1 MAALIR
7 MPEVAAGATEIVLS
21 KWLVAVGATVQVGE
35 NIAEMETEKAV
46 VDYASEVAG
55 KVYKI
60 LVAEGAPVEVGSPI
74 AILLAEGESE
84 AAGDA
89 LLGGSPAGAAPG
101 ATTASATAAAT
112 PIVEAAPAAVAPAEA
127 IAVVAVTPAAAP
139 AAAIASAPIE
149 GRKFASPIVRKLAR
163 ERGIDIAQIAGT
175 GPEGRVVRRDLEAFV
190 PPTAVSASATIPAQ
204 PLAAAPAAS
213 PSSQPQTAAA
223 NSTTTQLAKQEYSS
237 SYVTVPHSGMRR
249 AIARR
254 LTESKSTV
262 PHFYVTADCKVDALL
277 ALRKNI
283 NESSTV
289 KISVND
295 FVVKA
300 VATALMDVP
309 ESNVVWN
316 PDAMLKYESAD
327 IAVAV
332 TTDTG
337 LLTPVVRGVEKRS
350 LSNLSMEI
358 AELASRARA
367 GKLRQEELEG
377 GSFAVSNL
385 GMFGTKE
392 FTAILNPPQS
402 GILAV
407 GAAAPRAIVENG
419 AVVVANIMTVT
430 LSADHRAVDG
440 ALAAQ
445 WLAAFVKRIENPLS
459 MLV

>member
-1 MAALIR
+1 MATLIR

-21 KWLVAVGATVQVGE
+21 KWNVEVGASVKIGDVL
-35 NIAEMETEKAV
+35 AEMETEKAV
-46 VDYASEVAG
+46 VDYAADAEG
-55 KVYKI
+55 TVYKI
-60 LVAEGAPVEVGSPI
+60 LVADGASVEVGSPI
-74 AILLAEGESE
+74 MILLGTGEDGS
-84 AAGDA
+84 AGDA
-89 LLGGSPAGAAPG
+89 LLGGAAAPV
-101 ATTASATAAAT
+101 ADVAPLVSPVIAASA
-112 PIVEAAPAAVAPAEA
+112 
-127 IAVVAVTPAAAP
+127 PAAAP
-139 AAAIASAPIE
+139 AATSAPAHE
-149 GRKFASPIVRKLAR
+149 GGRKFVSPIVRKLGA
-163 ERGIDIAQIAGT
+163 ERGVDLNQIVGT
-175 GPEGRVVRRDLEAFV
+175 GPDGRVVRRDLE
-190 PPTAVSASATIPAQ
+190 TYLASGSPVATQ
-204 PLAAAPAAS
+204 AAPVAEAG
-213 PSSQPQTAAA
+213 
-223 NSTTTQLAKQEYSS
+223 TTTAQAQAGNAPGSAIAKQEYSS

-262 PHFYVTADCKVDALL
+262 PHFYVTADCKVDSLL
-277 ALRKNI
+277 ELRKRI
-283 NESSTV
+283 NESSPV

-295 FVVKA
+295 IVVKA
-300 VATALMDVP
+300 VASALMDVP
-309 ESNVVWN
+309 EANVIWN
-316 PDAMLKYESAD
+316 PEAMHKFESAD

-332 TTDTG
+332 ATDGG
-337 LLTPVVRGVEKRS
+337 LLTPVIRGVEKRQ

-358 AELASRARA
+358 SELAGRARA

-407 GAAAPRAIVENG
+407 GAASPRAIVEDG
-419 AVVVANIMTVT
+419 QIVIASIMTVT

-440 ALAAQ
+440 AVAAQ

>member
-1 MAALIR
+1 MATLIT

-21 KWLVAVGATVQVGE
+21 KWHVAVGASVNVGDI
-35 NIAEMETEKAV
+35 IADIETEKAV
-46 VDYASEVAG
+46 VDFACDAQG
-55 KVYKI
+55 TVYKI
-60 LVAEGAPVEVGSPI
+60 LVADGDSVDVGAPIMIVLGAGEDGS
-74 AILLAEGESE
+74 
-84 AAGDA
+84 AGDA
-89 LLGGSPAGAAPG
+89 LLGATAPAVYAADNVESTAVSPVAEPVGL
-101 ATTASATAAAT
+101 SAT
-112 PIVEAAPAAVAPAEA
+112 PAETMDESRQF
-127 IAVVAVTPAAAP
+127 V
-139 AAAIASAPIE
+139 
-149 GRKFASPIVRKLAR
+149 SPIVRKLAR
-163 ERGIDIAQIAGT
+163 ERGIELAQIAGT
-175 GPEGRVVRRDLEAFV
+175 GPLGRVVRRDLESFA
-190 PPTAVSASATIPAQ
+190 PGSASAASSGTSSFSSSSE
-204 PLAAAPAAS
+204 LA
-213 PSSQPQTAAA
+213 
-223 NSTTTQLAKQEYSS
+223 TQEHSS
-237 SYVTVPHSGMRR
+237 SYSTVPHTGMRR

-277 ALRKNI
+277 ELRASI
-283 NESSTV
+283 NQSSSV

-295 FVVKA
+295 IVVKA
-300 VATALMDVP
+300 VASALMDVP
-309 ESNVVWN
+309 DSNVVWN
-316 PDAMLKYESAD
+316 AEAMHKFESAD

-332 TTDTG
+332 TTEGG
-337 LLTPVVRGVEKRS
+337 LFTPVIRGVEKRS

-358 AELASRARA
+358 TEMAARARA

-392 FTAILNPPQS
+392 FSAILNPPQS

-407 GAAAPRAIVENG
+407 GAASPRAIVDDG
-419 AVVVANIMTVT
+419 QIVVANVMTVT

>member
-1 MAALIR
+1 MATLIR

-21 KWLVAVGATVQVGE
+21 KWQVEVGASVKVGDV
-35 NIAEMETEKAV
+35 IAEMETEKAV
-46 VDYASEVAG
+46 VDYESDAEG
-55 KVYKI
+55 IVYKV
-60 LVAEGAPVEVGSPI
+60 LVADGASVEVGAPI
-74 AILLAEGESE
+74 MILLGAGEDGS
-84 AAGDA
+84 AGDA
-89 LLGGSPAGAAPG
+89 LLGG
-101 ATTASATAAAT
+101 
-112 PIVEAAPAAVAPAEA
+112 
-127 IAVVAVTPAAAP
+127 AAAP
-139 AAAIASAPIE
+139 AADVAPAAAPVASPVIEAAAPASAPVAAPVVFASAPAIE
-149 GRKFASPIVRKLAR
+149 VSAPVAHEGGRKFVSPIVRKLGA
-163 ERGIDIAQIAGT
+163 ERGVDFNQIVGT
-175 GPEGRVVRRDLEAFV
+175 GPDGRVVRRDLEHYLANGAPV
-190 PPTAVSASATIPAQ
+190 AAVAAVVPTASAQASVSTPGSAI
-204 PLAAAPAAS
+204 
-213 PSSQPQTAAA
+213 
-223 NSTTTQLAKQEYSS
+223 AKQEHSS

-262 PHFYVTADCKVDALL
+262 PHFYVTADCKVDSLL
-277 ALRKNI
+277 ELRKRI
-283 NESSTV
+283 NESSPV

-295 FVVKA
+295 IVVKA
-300 VATALMDVP
+300 VASALMDVP
-309 ESNVVWN
+309 EANVIWN
-316 PDAMLKYESAD
+316 PEAMHKFESAD

-332 TTDTG
+332 ATDGG
-337 LLTPVVRGVEKRS
+337 LLTPVIRGVEKRQ

-358 AELASRARA
+358 AELAGRARA

-377 GSFAVSNL
+377 GSFAVTNL

-407 GAAAPRAIVENG
+407 GAAAPRAIVEDG
-419 AVVVANIMTVT
+419 QIVIANVMTVT

>member
-1 MAALIR
+1 MATIIK

-21 KWLVAVGATVQVGE
+21 KWQVAVGASVKVGDI
-35 NIAEMETEKAV
+35 IAEMETEKAV
-46 VDYASEVAG
+46 VDYASDAEG
-55 KVYKI
+55 TVYKI
-60 LVAEGAPVEVGSPI
+60 LVADGASVEVGSPI
-74 AILLAEGESE
+74 MILLGAGEDGS
-84 AAGDA
+84 AGDA
-89 LLGGSPAGAAPG
+89 LLGGAAVAAPVAG
-101 ATTASATAAAT
+101 
-112 PIVEAAPAAVAPAEA
+112 PVAAPAAPLAAPVAPMAA
-127 IAVVAVTPAAAP
+127 PVAAAP
-139 AAAIASAPIE
+139 VAPVTSPASAPISTSADNS
-149 GRKFASPIVRKLAR
+149 RQFVSPIVRKLAR
-163 ERGIDIAQIAGT
+163 ERGVELTQVTGT
-175 GPEGRVVRRDLEAFV
+175 GPQGRVVRRDLESFL
-190 PPTAVSASATIPAQ
+190 ASG
-204 PLAAAPAAS
+204 AAATLTATAT
-213 PSSQPQTAAA
+213 PSYS
-223 NSTTTQLAKQEYSS
+223 SSSDLARLEYSS
-237 SYVTVPHSGMRR
+237 SYVTVPHTGMRR

-254 LTESKSTV
+254 LTESKSTI

-277 ALRKNI
+277 ELRKRI
-283 NESSTV
+283 NESSPV

-295 FVVKA
+295 IIVKA
-300 VATALMDVP
+300 VASALMDVP

-316 PDAMLKYESAD
+316 PEAMHKYESAD

-332 TTDTG
+332 TTEGG
-337 LLTPVVRGVEKRS
+337 LLTPVIRGVEKRS

-358 AELASRARA
+358 AELAGRARA

-407 GAAAPRAIVENG
+407 GAAAPRAIVESG
-419 AVVVANIMTVT
+419 EIVVANIMTVT

>member
-1 MAALIR
+1 MAA
-7 MPEVAAGATEIVLS
+7 PV
-21 KWLVAVGATVQVGE
+21 
-35 NIAEMETEKAV
+35 
-46 VDYASEVAG
+46 
-55 KVYKI
+55 
-60 LVAEGAPVEVGSPI
+60 APVASP
-74 AILLAEGESE
+74 
-84 AAGDA
+84 
-89 LLGGSPAGAAPG
+89 
-101 ATTASATAAAT
+101 
-112 PIVEAAPAAVAPAEA
+112 
-127 IAVVAVTPAAAP
+127 
-139 AAAIASAPIE
+139 ASAPFSTSADNL
-149 GRKFASPIVRKLAR
+149 RQFASPIVRKLAR
-163 ERGIDIAQIAGT
+163 ERGVELTQLAGT
-175 GPEGRVVRRDLEAFV
+175 GPQGRVVRRDLESFL
-190 PPTAVSASATIPAQ
+190 ASRD
-204 PLAAAPAAS
+204 
-213 PSSQPQTAAA
+213 AA
-223 NSTTTQLAKQEYSS
+223 NATATATPSYSSSSELAKLEYSS
-237 SYVTVPHSGMRR
+237 SYVTVSHTGMRR

-277 ALRKNI
+277 ELRKSI
-283 NESSTV
+283 NESSPV
-289 KISVND
+289 KISLND
-295 FVVKA
+295 IIVKA
-300 VATALMDVP
+300 VASALMDVP

-316 PDAMLKYESAD
+316 AEAMHKYESAD

-332 TTDTG
+332 TTDGG
-337 LLTPVVRGVEKRS
+337 LLTPVIRGVEKRS

-358 AELASRARA
+358 AELAGRARA

-407 GAAAPRAIVENG
+407 GAAAPRVIVESG
-419 AVVVANIMTVT
+419 EIVIANIMTVT

>member
-1 MAALIR
+1 MATLIR

-21 KWLVAVGATVQVGE
+21 KWNVAVGASVKVGDI
-35 NIAEMETEKAV
+35 IAEMETEKAV
-46 VDYASEVAG
+46 VDYASDAEG
-55 KVYKI
+55 TVYKI
-60 LVAEGAPVEVGSPI
+60 LVADGASVEVGSPI
-74 AILLAEGESE
+74 IILLGAGEDGS
-84 AAGDA
+84 AGDA
-89 LLGGSPAGAAPG
+89 LLGGSASAAAAAAVPVAAAPV
-101 ATTASATAAAT
+101 A
-112 PIVEAAPAAVAPAEA
+112 PVAPAAPVAPPVAPA
-127 IAVVAVTPAAAP
+127 AP
-139 AAAIASAPIE
+139 VDN
-149 GRKFASPIVRKLAR
+149 GRSFVSPIVRKIAR
-163 ERGIDIAQIAGT
+163 ERGVEISQIVGT
-175 GPEGRVVRRDLEAFV
+175 GPQGRVVRRDLEAFIASGAAATPTA
-190 PPTAVSASATIPAQ
+190 PPTLSAS
-204 PLAAAPAAS
+204 S
-213 PSSQPQTAAA
+213 E
-223 NSTTTQLAKQEYSS
+223 LAKQEYSS
-237 SYVTVPHSGMRR
+237 SYVTVPHTGMRR

-277 ALRKNI
+277 ELRKSI
-283 NESSTV
+283 NESSPV

-295 FVVKA
+295 IVVKA
-300 VATALMDVP
+300 VASALMDVP

-316 PDAMLKYESAD
+316 AEAMHKYESAD

-332 TTDTG
+332 TTDGG
-337 LLTPVVRGVEKRS
+337 LLTPVIRGVEKRS

-358 AELASRARA
+358 SELAGRARA

-407 GAAAPRAIVENG
+407 GAASPRAIVEDG
-419 AVVVANIMTVT
+419 QIVVANIMTVT

>member
-1 MAALIR
+1 MATLIR

-21 KWLVAVGATVQVGE
+21 KWNVAVGASVKVGD
-35 NIAEMETEKAV
+35 ILAEMETEKAV
-46 VDYASEVAG
+46 VDYASEAEG
-55 KVYKI
+55 TVYKI
-60 LVAEGAPVEVGSPI
+60 LVADGSSVEVGSPI
-74 AILLAEGESE
+74 IILLGAGEDGS
-84 AAGDA
+84 AGDA
-89 LLGGSPAGAAPG
+89 LLGGSTAAPTV
-101 ATTASATAAAT
+101 APVAEVPAPIAAPVAAPIAPPVAAANVS
-112 PIVEAAPAAVAPAEA
+112 PVGAPVVAPVAP
-127 IAVVAVTPAAAP
+127 VVAASTPANN
-139 AAAIASAPIE
+139 S
-149 GRKFASPIVRKLAR
+149 RQFVSPIVRKIAR
-163 ERGIDIAQIAGT
+163 ERGVELTQVSGT
-175 GPEGRVVRRDLEAFV
+175 GPQGRIVRRDLESFLASGAAAT
-190 PPTAVSASATIPAQ
+190 PTATASY
-204 PLAAAPAAS
+204 
-213 PSSQPQTAAA
+213 SS
-223 NSTTTQLAKQEYSS
+223 SSELAKQEYSS
-237 SYVTVPHSGMRR
+237 SYVTVPHTGMRR

-262 PHFYVTADCKVDALL
+262 PHFYVTADCKVDSLL
-277 ALRKNI
+277 ELRKSI
-283 NESSTV
+283 NESSPV

-295 FVVKA
+295 IVVKA
-300 VATALMDVP
+300 VASALMDVP

-316 PDAMLKYESAD
+316 AEAMHKYESAD

-332 TTDTG
+332 TTDGG
-337 LLTPVVRGVEKRS
+337 LLTPVIRGVEKRS

-358 AELASRARA
+358 AELAGRARA

-392 FTAILNPPQS
+392 FSAILNPPQS

-407 GAAAPRAIVENG
+407 GAASPRAIVEDG
-419 AVVVANIMTVT
+419 QILIANIMTVT

>member
-1 MAALIR
+1 MATLIR

-21 KWLVAVGATVQVGE
+21 KWNVAVGASVKVGDI
-35 NIAEMETEKAV
+35 IAEMETEKAV
-46 VDYASEVAG
+46 VDYASDAEGTVH
-55 KVYKI
+55 KI
-60 LVAEGAPVEVGSPI
+60 LVADGASVEVGSPI
-74 AILLAEGESE
+74 IILLAAGEDGS
-84 AAGDA
+84 AGDA
-89 LLGGSPAGAAPG
+89 LLGGSAA
-101 ATTASATAAAT
+101 
-112 PIVEAAPAAVAPAEA
+112 AAPAAVSAPVAA
-127 IAVVAVTPAAAP
+127 PIAPAVVAPVAP
-139 AAAIASAPIE
+139 AAPIAAPVATPVSPSAPVAIASVDNS
-149 GRKFASPIVRKLAR
+149 RQFVSPIVRKLAR
-163 ERGIDIAQIAGT
+163 ERGVELAQVAGT
-175 GPEGRVVRRDLEAFV
+175 GPQGRVVRRDLESFLASGAGATATATASSS
-190 PPTAVSASATIPAQ
+190 PTYSAS
-204 PLAAAPAAS
+204 S
-213 PSSQPQTAAA
+213 E
-223 NSTTTQLAKQEYSS
+223 LAKQEYSS

-277 ALRKNI
+277 ELRKSI
-283 NESSTV
+283 NESSPV

-295 FVVKA
+295 IVVKA
-300 VATALMDVP
+300 VASALMDVP

-316 PDAMLKYESAD
+316 AEAMHKYESAD

-332 TTDTG
+332 TTDGG
-337 LLTPVVRGVEKRS
+337 LLTPVIRGVEKRS

-358 AELASRARA
+358 SELAGRARA

-407 GAAAPRAIVENG
+407 GAASPRAIVEDG
-419 AVVVANIMTVT
+419 QVVIANIMTVT

-445 WLAAFVKRIENPLS
+445 WLSAFVKRIENPLS

>member
-1 MAALIR
+1 MATLIK
-7 MPEVAAGATEIVLS
+7 MPEVAAGATEIILS
-21 KWLVAVGATVQVGE
+21 KWQVAVGASVKVGDI
-35 NIAEMETEKAV
+35 IAEMETEKAV
-46 VDYASEVAG
+46 VDYASDAEG
-55 KVYKI
+55 TVYKI
-60 LVAEGAPVEVGSPI
+60 LVADGASVEVGSPI
-74 AILLAEGESE
+74 MILLGAGEDGS
-84 AAGDA
+84 AGDA
-89 LLGGSPAGAAPG
+89 LLGGAAAAP
-101 ATTASATAAAT
+101 
-112 PIVEAAPAAVAPAEA
+112 VAAPVVETVNSPVAPPVAA
-127 IAVVAVTPAAAP
+127 PIAPAAAAP
-139 AAAIASAPIE
+139 AAPASA
-149 GRKFASPIVRKLAR
+149 GSDNSRQFVSPIVRKLAR
-163 ERGIDIAQIAGT
+163 ERGVELAQVAGT
-175 GPEGRVVRRDLEAFV
+175 GPQGRVVRRDLESFLASGAAAT
-190 PPTAVSASATIPAQ
+190 PTASSSSSSA
-204 PLAAAPAAS
+204 
-213 PSSQPQTAAA
+213 
-223 NSTTTQLAKQEYSS
+223 LAKQEYSS
-237 SYVTVPHSGMRR
+237 SYVTVPHTGMRR

-277 ALRKNI
+277 ELRKSI
-283 NESSTV
+283 NESSPV

-295 FVVKA
+295 IVVKA
-300 VATALMDVP
+300 VASALMDVP

-316 PDAMLKYESAD
+316 AEAMHKYESAD

-332 TTDTG
+332 TTDGG
-337 LLTPVVRGVEKRS
+337 LLTPVIRGVEKRS

-358 AELASRARA
+358 TELAGRARA

-377 GSFAVSNL
+377 GGFAVSNL

-407 GAAAPRAIVENG
+407 GAAAPRAIVEDG
-419 AVVVANIMTVT
+419 EIVIANIMTVT

>member
-1 MAALIR
+1 MATLIR

-21 KWLVAVGATVQVGE
+21 KWNVAVGASVKVGD
-35 NIAEMETEKAV
+35 ILAEMETEKAV
-46 VDYASEVAG
+46 VDYASEADG
-55 KVYKI
+55 TVYKI
-60 LVAEGAPVEVGSPI
+60 LVADGASVEVGSPI
-74 AILLAEGESE
+74 IILLGAGEDGS
-84 AAGDA
+84 AGDA
-89 LLGGSPAGAAPG
+89 LLGGSAAAAPV
-101 ATTASATAAAT
+101 ASPVVEVPAPIAAPVAA
-112 PIVEAAPAAVAPAEA
+112 PIAPAAPVAA
-127 IAVVAVTPAAAP
+127 
-139 AAAIASAPIE
+139 ASAPVNNS
-149 GRKFASPIVRKLAR
+149 RQFVSPIVRKIAR
-163 ERGIDIAQIAGT
+163 ERGVEISQIAGT
-175 GPEGRVVRRDLEAFV
+175 GPEGRVVRRDLEAFIASGAAAT
-190 PPTAVSASATIPAQ
+190 PTAT
-204 PLAAAPAAS
+204 
-213 PSSQPQTAAA
+213 PSYS
-223 NSTTTQLAKQEYSS
+223 SSSELAKQEYSS
-237 SYVTVPHSGMRR
+237 SYVTVPHTGMRR

-277 ALRKNI
+277 ELRKSI
-283 NESSTV
+283 NESSPV

-295 FVVKA
+295 IVVKA
-300 VATALMDVP
+300 VASALMDVP

-316 PDAMLKYESAD
+316 AEAMHKYESAD

-332 TTDTG
+332 TTDGG
-337 LLTPVVRGVEKRS
+337 LLTPVIRGVEKRS

-358 AELASRARA
+358 TELAGRARA

-392 FTAILNPPQS
+392 FSAILNPPQS

-407 GAAAPRAIVENG
+407 GAASPRAIVEEG
-419 AVVVANIMTVT
+419 QIVVANIMTVT

>member
-1 MAALIR
+1 

-21 KWLVAVGATVQVGE
+21 KWQVAVGASVKVGDI
-35 NIAEMETEKAV
+35 IAEMETEKAV
-46 VDYASEVAG
+46 VDYASDAEG
-55 KVYKI
+55 TVYKI
-60 LVAEGAPVEVGSPI
+60 LVADGASVEVGSPI
-74 AILLAEGESE
+74 MILLGAGEDGS
-84 AAGDA
+84 AGDA
-89 LLGGSPAGAAPG
+89 LLGGAAAAPV
-101 ATTASATAAAT
+101 ATA
-112 PIVEAAPAAVAPAEA
+112 VAAPVAPVAPVA
-127 IAVVAVTPAAAP
+127 PPVAAASPVSAPIAAPVAAPVAQAPAAP
-139 AAAIASAPIE
+139 AAADNS
-149 GRKFASPIVRKLAR
+149 RQFVSPIVRKLAR
-163 ERGIDIAQIAGT
+163 ERGVELAQVSGT
-175 GPEGRVVRRDLEAFV
+175 GPQGRVVRRDLESYLTSGAAA
-190 PPTAVSASATIPAQ
+190 TATASAAY
-204 PLAAAPAAS
+204 
-213 PSSQPQTAAA
+213 SS
-223 NSTTTQLAKQEYSS
+223 SSELAKQEYSS
-237 SYVTVPHSGMRR
+237 SYVTVPHTGMRR

-277 ALRKNI
+277 ELRKSI
-283 NESSTV
+283 NESSPV

-295 FVVKA
+295 IVVKA
-300 VATALMDVP
+300 VASALMDVP

-316 PDAMLKYESAD
+316 AEAMHKYESAD

-332 TTDTG
+332 TTDGG
-337 LLTPVVRGVEKRS
+337 LLTPVIRGVEKRS

-358 AELASRARA
+358 SELAGRARA

-407 GAAAPRAIVENG
+407 GAAAPRAIVENEEI
-419 AVVVANIMTVT
+419 VIANIMTVT

>member
-1 MAALIR
+1 MATLIR

-21 KWLVAVGATVQVGE
+21 KWNVAIGASVKVGDI
-35 NIAEMETEKAV
+35 IAEMETEKAV
-46 VDYASEVAG
+46 VDYASDAEG
-55 KVYKI
+55 TVYKI
-60 LVAEGAPVEVGSPI
+60 LVADGASVEVGSPI
-74 AILLAEGESE
+74 IILLGAGEDGS
-84 AAGDA
+84 AGDA
-89 LLGGSPAGAAPG
+89 LLGGS
-101 ATTASATAAAT
+101 ATAAAAAAA
-112 PIVEAAPAAVAPAEA
+112 PVAAAPVAPVAPAAPAAPPVAPP
-127 IAVVAVTPAAAP
+127 VA
-139 AAAIASAPIE
+139 ASAPVAPIAPVDN
-149 GRKFASPIVRKLAR
+149 GRSFVSPIVRKIAR
-163 ERGIDIAQIAGT
+163 ERGVEISQIVGT
-175 GPEGRVVRRDLEAFV
+175 GPQGRVVRRDLEAFIASGAV
-190 PPTAVSASATIPAQ
+190 ATPTATPTLSAS
-204 PLAAAPAAS
+204 S
-213 PSSQPQTAAA
+213 E
-223 NSTTTQLAKQEYSS
+223 LAKQEYSS
-237 SYVTVPHSGMRR
+237 SYVTVPHTGMRR

-277 ALRKNI
+277 ELRKSI
-283 NESSTV
+283 NESSPV

-295 FVVKA
+295 IVVKA
-300 VATALMDVP
+300 VASALMDVP

-316 PDAMLKYESAD
+316 AEAMHKYESAD

-332 TTDTG
+332 TTDGG
-337 LLTPVVRGVEKRS
+337 LLTPVIRGVEKRS

-358 AELASRARA
+358 SELAGRARA

-407 GAAAPRAIVENG
+407 GAASPRAIVEDG
-419 AVVVANIMTVT
+419 QIVVANIMTVT